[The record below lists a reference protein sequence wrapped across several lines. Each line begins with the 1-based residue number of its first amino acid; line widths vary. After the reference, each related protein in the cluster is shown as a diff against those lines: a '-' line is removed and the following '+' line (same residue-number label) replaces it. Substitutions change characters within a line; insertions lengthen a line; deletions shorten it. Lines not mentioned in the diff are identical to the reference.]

1 MEMTVPRVLRLLFTT
16 LLLAM
21 TIGVVT
27 SAIAEQKAPR
37 LSVKDKQ
44 DICDFRWITCL
55 DGCDHAS
62 DPDVSLATCQ
72 RWCDRLHDSCLKRAQ
87 TRDAP
92 AVGTENGM
100 SEPNLTIAP

>member
-1 MEMTVPRVLRLLFTT
+1 MPRLLRLLLAT

-21 TIGVVT
+21 TMGVLT
-27 SAIAEQKAPR
+27 SAIAEQKAPN

-44 DICDFRWITCL
+44 GICDFRWITCL

-72 RWCDRLHDSCLKRAQ
+72 RWCDRLHNSCLKRAQ

-92 AVGTENGM
+92 EVGTDKGM
-100 SEPNLTIAP
+100 GTPTLTVAP